1 MIAQAEHKDTIINRQ
16 GKTKDIMQ
24 AVVDCYNSD
33 YAQVQELADNLPGND
48 TLSRCRAVFDFVDK
62 NIKYQ
67 IDPLQKQWIR
77 TPARLWSDGEGD
89 CKSFSIFI
97 CSCLRCMGIPHLF
110 RFAAYEG
117 NSDPTHV
124 YAVAIDESGKEI
136 IVDPVYRDE
145 NGKAV
150 FNKECPYTKKI
161 DMKGTTE
168 ISRLSGPGIGYFT
181 ETEMIEI
188 EGKEYLPRVEQ
199 DFLINLNALN
209 TLYKGAVA
217 AKDAAFANRI
227 ENLMDVATVAILLY
241 EYSEDGFGDVEK
253 GISCLRV
260 MYDEGAFNQ
269 PVGTTN
275 EQRSQVMNIMVSA
288 IVQKSADV
296 IANEEDIDYLL
307 ETTGISTPGFD
318 ASEFLG
324 SDVAVGRASYRQM
337 RAASLSGSKPT
348 QAEINKIEQTLT
360 TNAEYFMYSFIPDS
374 RVSEFSHLPV
384 VLEKR
389 AYYKDFYNKL
399 NKNNVLTQ
407 EQALSVVNSA
417 IYSKYGYSG
426 PIFLIMI
433 RDGKI
438 PVVGDASF
446 LSIITAIAGLIS
458 AIGALL
464 SKIFG
469 KDEDEMNEELKVNG
483 PSSTDGLFTVTDSNN
498 SYPDNSTTDNPLLD
512 FSKPTGTVAG
522 SNFLGILLVGGVLM
536 ALIFGGSGDK
546 KKKKK

>member
-1 MIAQAEHKDTIINRQ
+1 MIAQAEHKDKIINRQ

-33 YAQVQELADNLPGND
+33 YAQVQELADNFPGND

-188 EGKEYLPRVEQ
+188 QGKEYLPRVEQ

-217 AKDAAFANRI
+217 AKDEAFANRI
-227 ENLMDVATVAILLY
+227 ENLMDVATVAIMLY
-241 EYSEDGFGDVEK
+241 ENAENGFGDVEK

-275 EQRSQVMNIMVSA
+275 EQRSQMMNIILGA
-288 IVQKSADV
+288 V
-296 IANEEDIDYLL
+296 IQQSPSVTANEDDIDYLL
-307 ETTGISTPGFD
+307 EATGISTPGFD

-337 RAASLSGSKPT
+337 RAASLSGPTPT
-348 QAEINKIEQTLT
+348 QKEINDMESTLFES
-360 TNAEYFMYSFIPDS
+360 AEYFMYSFIPDKTLDQFPAAVKNKRS
-374 RVSEFSHLPV
+374 YYISLYKQIRESGCFTETRC
-384 VLEKR
+384 LEII
-389 AYYKDFYNKL
+389 
-399 NKNNVLTQ
+399 
-407 EQALSVVNSA
+407 NSA
-417 IYSKYGYSG
+417 IYSRHSMSG
-426 PIFLIMI
+426 KEYLLEVKL
-433 RDGKI
+433 GNI
-438 PVVGDASF
+438 PVVSGWIAIVSSILGV
-446 LSIITAIAGLIS
+446 LSAIAKFFK
-458 AIGALL
+458 
-464 SKIFG
+464 KIFG
-469 KDEDEMNEELKVNG
+469 NSEEETNEKIRVNA
-483 PSSTDGLFTVTDSNN
+483 PSTTDGFAGIVSDADDIII
-498 SYPDNSTTDNPLLD
+498 PDTGSGSTDNPLLD
-512 FSKPTGTVAG
+512 YSKPTGTAAG

>member
-33 YAQVQELADNLPGND
+33 YAQVQELADNFPGND

-97 CSCLRCMGIPHLF
+97 CSCLRSMGIPHLF

-145 NGKAV
+145 TGKAV

-188 EGKEYLPRVEQ
+188 QGKEYLPRVEQ

-217 AKDAAFANRI
+217 AKDEAFANRI

-438 PVVGDASF
+438 PVVGDI
-446 LSIITAIAGLIS
+446 LSIITVVAGLIS

-464 SKIFG
+464 SKIFR

-498 SYPDNSTTDNPLLD
+498 SYPDNSTTDNPLLN
-512 FSKPTGTVAG
+512 FSKPTGTVAS
-522 SNFLGILLVGGVLM
+522 SNLLGILLVGGVLM

>member
-188 EGKEYLPRVEQ
+188 QGKEYLPRVEQ

-217 AKDAAFANRI
+217 AKDEAFANRI

-438 PVVGDASF
+438 PVVGGASF
-446 LSIITAIAGLIS
+446 LSIITAIVGLIS

-512 FSKPTGTVAG
+512 FSKPTGTVAS
-522 SNFLGILLVGGVLM
+522 SNLLGILLVGGVLM

>member
-33 YAQVQELADNLPGND
+33 YVQVQELADNLPGND

-145 NGKAV
+145 SGKAV
-150 FNKECPYTKKI
+150 FNKECPYIKKI

-438 PVVGDASF
+438 PVVGDI
-446 LSIITAIAGLIS
+446 LSIITVVAGLIS

-512 FSKPTGTVAG
+512 FSKPTGTVAS
-522 SNFLGILLVGGVLM
+522 SNLLGILLVGGVLM

>member
-188 EGKEYLPRVEQ
+188 QGKEYLPRVEQ

-217 AKDAAFANRI
+217 AKDEAFANRI

-307 ETTGISTPGFD
+307 EATGISTPGFD

-348 QAEINKIEQTLT
+348 QAEINKIEQALT
-360 TNAEYFMYSFIPDS
+360 TNAEYFMYSFIPDN

-438 PVVGDASF
+438 PVVGDTSF
-446 LSIITAIAGLIS
+446 LSILTAIAGLIS

-469 KDEDEMNEELKVNG
+469 KDEDEMNKELKVNG

-498 SYPDNSTTDNPLLD
+498 SYPDNSTTDNPLFD
-512 FSKPTGTVAG
+512 FSQPTGTVAS
-522 SNFLGILLVGGVLM
+522 SNLLGILLVGGVLM